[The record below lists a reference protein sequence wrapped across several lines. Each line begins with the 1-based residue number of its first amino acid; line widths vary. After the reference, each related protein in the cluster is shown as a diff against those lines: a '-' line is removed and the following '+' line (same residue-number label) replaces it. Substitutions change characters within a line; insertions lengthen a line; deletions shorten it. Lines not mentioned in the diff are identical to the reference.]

1 MIKSRSLVVM
11 KQKGFMEFIKYKKN
25 KIYTKY
31 EKRFNINIFTP
42 YLLKFCKPLNDD
54 YKFIVL
60 MYGAS
65 GHWALETFLSYCG
78 IDGFKLFED
87 NYCFYKNFKTF
98 NKKDYYLEIVL
109 FNRKKPTYK
118 SINRILDENKPLLI
132 LTRDPISRLK
142 TNINHG
148 GRIPENCFEGD
159 GLKNFHLYDKN
170 IKDNLDRIRYMDK
183 NGHIKSKNP
192 DLFSL
197 YFLIDDMGF
206 NYFSNTNLLK
216 NKSVFYIDTKELSE
230 ENAFS
235 TIKKLSKQFNFN
247 EPNENIKH
255 KFEQKV
261 WNEFIYFLPYRLVI
275 KDKILLIISDEN
287 RVFLDGEEYDQ
298 IRSNLI
304 DIKVNLINNQHK
316 LFKKISINMQKQDWK
331 NIKND
336 EKLINELKQ
345 YLEEFLIILDEKVNE
360 RKCNQIKEDDV
371 LDFFKEHKDVRNKL
385 KNILDYELQHIK
397 QTRPDIIDSWNYYKK
412 FEALF
417 K

>member
-54 YKFIVL
+54 YKFIAL
-60 MYGAS
+60 MYGLS

-109 FNRKKPTYK
+109 YSRKKPTYK

-148 GRIPENCFEGD
+148 GRIPENYFDGD

-170 IKDNLDRIRYMDK
+170 IKDNLDRIRYKDK

-316 LFKKISINMQKQDWK
+316 LFKKISINIQKQDWK

-371 LDFFKEHKDVRNKL
+371 LDFFKEYKDVRNKL